1 MVYKF
6 KDIDI
11 SYLAPMAFH
20 EKRARRYSS
29 SSDDSHVSHRI
40 IMPEMLI
47 ELPSSL
53 SSSAEEI
60 NIENIMGVENSNQ
73 NEIETEN
80 LSDLE
85 NAEEFSIENVMGV
98 ENSNEN
104 DIQTEN
110 SNQNEIQTENLSD
123 LQNASIENVT
133 MGVEN
138 SNPKKN
144 RRKNGNYDI
153 QTENLVSDLENE
165 EEFLATAVRPHTY
178 ENGIL
183 INDRANGVF
192 YFTVV
197 VSPAPQIMDF
207 ESECDAEGGPSA
219 VLVSTMRTGPNN
231 YKYEFK
237 YE

>member
-1 MVYKF
+1 
-6 KDIDI
+6 
-11 SYLAPMAFH
+11 
-20 EKRARRYSS
+20 
-29 SSDDSHVSHRI
+29 
-40 IMPEMLI
+40 MPEMLI

-60 NIENIMGVENSNQ
+60 NIENIMGVEISNQ

-104 DIQTEN
+104 EIQTEN

-165 EEFLATAVRPHTY
+165 EELLATAVLPHTY
-178 ENGIL
+178 ENGTL
-183 INDRANGVF
+183 ISHRANGVF

-197 VSPAPQIMDF
+197 VNPAPPQIMDL
-207 ESECDAEGGPSA
+207 ESDCDVQGGA
-219 VLVSTMRTGPNN
+219 QCCVSIN
-231 YKYEFK
+231 YEKW
-237 YE
+237 